1 MAFVGFHQVFMPR
14 SKYVFQPTEFGKS
27 QTQHHLVLYYDTYCK
42 NITRCKMVDAMVDA
56 MVEEPPSARKYF
68 DQKKV
73 QYCTPTAERLLG
85 LVLRARARD
94 GDGVRAI
101 VILI

>member
-1 MAFVGFHQVFMPR
+1 
-14 SKYVFQPTEFGKS
+14 
-27 QTQHHLVLYYDTYCK
+27 
-42 NITRCKMVDAMVDA
+42 MVDAMVDA